1 MKKLFK
7 EVWKSFSKSKVIL
20 AGLIILIFLT
30 SGIIT
35 LIFDVTNSY
44 KTQLNNFKKKS
55 VLQDVTMNSSLNL
68 YGTTPSKF
76 YEAQETKYKDKSYL
90 IDNQWEHIENK
101 NSYIDS
107 IQINTESN
115 YFNLRTIIPSLNEDL
130 YVKTQDLTYLLNANL
145 NLGNI
150 QIPTQGQAVEV
161 VLDTKGNNNII
172 TYKKN
177 SNGDFFSTIIY
188 QIDNLF
194 DSYNNGWQA
203 SKDAKNLYN
212 APGWITSQSFN
223 EIVIDKE
230 NPKNAY
236 LKKAINDRTNNSSES
251 LRYKNNP
258 DSFLELSSE
267 QVGSLLGFRNFKLDK
282 NLEWILEGNIND
294 VQQIE
299 AKDFFSKNNQIPP
312 IKNSFNLQEKI
323 EVTKNLSILN
333 IPTNWF
339 VYSQYK
345 YIFTRKEKMLN
356 GINFNNEDILI
367 ANEWSGYYNEYLNN
381 LKQTDINKLK
391 DLASIHFWTK
401 DVVISK
407 VDYLGNEIKKVN
419 ENNEII
425 PDSNNATKFDNII
438 LTTSDLELPLINK
451 EGQSSTLSQL
461 ENIQVNENNVLK
473 ISTDLSSSN
482 EEFIKQQAQNF
493 KYKQIYDVI
502 KKYTSQI
509 GIRETLTVN
518 ANSQK
523 ETNVYQF
530 INLGNSNNEINWNG
544 INIKQN
550 VGKLINTNLNNDIF
564 KLPSNINAKS
574 NQVPLDYV
582 PQIIDQLLTG
592 LSLNRDYINPMISFN
607 SFTYYNVD
615 NLEVEAS
622 GAKIIWVTKDGQ
634 KNLNDVYG
642 ISAIQLDKNKPQEK
656 NYFILKKD
664 NSTNSLQ
671 WIVEKQFMYSQ
682 KEEFFKYIQKERLN
696 FAPFDVDGNDL
707 KVVSE
712 KGWAKQNN
720 TYSDKYSVP
729 FQYYLPNSD
738 LIEDFNQAQQN
749 PNSGKHGM
757 EMFRDNLIHTL
768 TLSIRPLIPASLWST
783 LMEGVNT
790 AFSDYGF
797 GAGLTPPAALTTST
811 IIRVVL
817 GVFYDSVLNSN
828 EAFMNPLFTNIL
840 NGIKRSI
847 NKNGNASISEQKLAL
862 KIQLKNL
869 ERILSLTIG
878 SSISLSSLVDEQ
890 IDDPSSLIDGLD
902 KIISS
907 INLDKAIIEIWES
920 YIGKN
925 YENDKSNKTIGT
937 GDFLPALYGNIYSTE
952 TLKNGIKEVLQ
963 ATKIGKENL
972 KDVIEK
978 ILPLIPDQSIAGII
992 KLLLPLLGNKK
1003 VFEAIDWL
1011 QLEDPIKGKSYLES
1025 KTYIKTLTI
1034 NNQEIENKTIK
1045 LKDIMSLFTVK
1056 ALGIINLNI
1065 GDFIDENQETIISY
1079 NPTQLN
1085 PLELDMDLLWYLKNY
1100 VFKQEVNQVE
1110 RKIENM
1116 DLFGIDPGYFISY
1129 ATSSFTEIKEDDNQI
1144 TMTENDGKLAIVNQA
1159 FLEQNNKLVYQ
1170 SKTLEQD
1177 LNDLSQIDNKY
1188 KIDVDG
1194 VEYLIIGSDF
1204 SVDYMYPVINSE
1216 NVTVNTKTQALVYV
1230 NQHGYDR
1237 IKRSNTSAPT
1247 EKYFLLTAKNNESP
1261 IQLQT
1266 KLNEFVYEWATGN
1279 KWSFGNVNSDSNT
1292 YKLAYLRNESS
1303 LLNPERS
1310 LRLTVIEDMII
1321 NLENVQKIVGIM
1333 LTIIVAIVI
1342 MFVVRRYIGSRA
1354 KVLGILK
1361 AQGYSSWQIASSIC
1375 LFPLFVSII
1384 GATLGYITG
1393 LVAQYGVFKLFT
1405 IFWTIPIVTIPF
1417 NWLTFVLT
1425 LIIPIVLLCSL
1436 TILTTFWFL
1445 HKNKSI
1451 SMMNGSMEVNES
1463 HFANSINKLVS
1474 RTSVKNKFSISLAL
1488 GSIGKLIA
1496 LFISALFTA
1505 GVTLFFVTSYKAF
1518 DKSINRTYANKTY
1531 KYIISY
1537 TTPTVEGNQMQIY
1550 YIYPGGANN
1559 LDNIA
1564 NNIQNMLYVPVGDP
1578 AEGYVYYSDYFKP
1591 GYNETI
1597 NKNGA
1602 NGDVAETDTT
1612 TPHIFTKASI
1622 DLTVNAG
1629 GMSIN
1634 VWKNLYN
1641 AIPES
1646 QRSSIISKSQISNQ
1660 WLEWTQEGKE
1670 QEYQGKKYITK
1681 FENFNTSD
1689 EYLTLFDKEQNKNVQ
1704 IYNSELDKYEDI
1716 RIDYFNFEKNEILP
1730 ENSKF
1735 IYRKSTSNNAYYDST
1750 LLITG
1755 NEDTKASRALYREF
1769 LVNGYK
1775 SMFNYDSTNINSII
1789 SLLDIKQR
1797 TPMPEYELDYFISP
1811 GALIMMNDQKDKM
1824 DETFTYIDTINILNQ
1839 NMQPKIYGYKYDS
1852 KHIQVVDS
1860 NGQNLIKKAEEFAIT
1875 SKNEYPLIINKV
1887 VAQKYGLKNG
1897 NILTLR
1903 VNNKYDRYSNK
1914 LKEAINTTSND
1925 IHLNIESNE
1934 YKFKIIGISD
1944 TYINEEWITA
1954 QSVANK
1960 ILGLNENGY
1969 NGTIS
1974 DSNAPIPIASSL
1986 PLYSSNG
1993 YWSADNKIFTSNS
2006 INDLSNSELQR
2017 LINTYRQ
2024 LFYTTK
2030 NGNIKNVSL
2039 IASFIDSFNLG
2050 YSNDKINTIIKNLI
2064 GLDNLDL
2071 NYSDSGSNFE
2081 TASKANNAI
2090 KKFIEIYTD
2099 NSLYAFLENAISNGV
2114 EKEYIVNASS
2124 TVNKTLTIMLV
2135 ITFTISLTILVM
2147 ITSMIINENERNIAI
2162 FGVLGYTTKEKI
2174 RMFFSIYIPIV
2185 FISILFSILVVW
2197 LIIPTFLSTILATTS
2212 ILLPM
2217 NLSIIHVLI
2226 ASGILTFV
2234 FAITCMIAWIVQGKI
2249 KPIVLLKEV

>member
-35 LIFDVTNSY
+35 LIFDVANSY
-44 KTQLNNFKKKS
+44 KTQLNNFKEKS
-55 VLQDVTMNSSLNL
+55 ILQDVTMNSSLNL
-68 YGTTPSKF
+68 YGATPSKF
-76 YEAQETKYKDKSYL
+76 YKAQEAKYKNKSYL
-90 IDNQWEHIENK
+90 LDNHWEHIEKK
-101 NSYIDS
+101 NTYIDS

-115 YFNLRTIIPSLNEDL
+115 YFNLRTIVPSLNEDL
-130 YVKTQDLTYLLNANL
+130 YVKTQDLSYLLNANL

-150 QIPTQGQAVEV
+150 QTPTQGTFFEV

-172 TYKKN
+172 TYKK
-177 SNGDFFSTIIY
+177 SVSGDFIPTIIY

-203 SKDAKNLYN
+203 SKDARKLYN
-212 APGWITSQSFN
+212 APGLILSQSFN

-236 LKKAINDRTNNSSES
+236 LKKAINNKTNNSPES
-251 LRYKNNP
+251 IRYMKNP
-258 DSFLELSSE
+258 DLFLEISSE
-267 QVGSLLGFRNFKLDK
+267 QVGLLLGFRNFKLDK
-282 NLEWILEGNIND
+282 TLEWILEGNINN

-299 AKDFFSKNNQIPP
+299 AKDFFNKNNQIPP

-323 EVTKNLSILN
+323 EVTKKLSILN
-333 IPTNWF
+333 IPTDWF

-345 YIFTRKEKMLN
+345 YIFTKNEKMLN

-367 ANEWSGYYNEYLNN
+367 TNEWSGYYNEYLNY
-381 LKQTDINKLK
+381 LKQNDINKLK

-401 DVVISK
+401 DVVITK

-419 ENNEII
+419 ENNEAI
-425 PDSNNATKFDNII
+425 PNSNNVTKFDNIV
-438 LTTSDLELPLINK
+438 LTTSDLELPLTNK
-451 EGQSSTLSQL
+451 EGKLSTLSQL

-473 ISTDLSSSN
+473 IGTDLSSSN
-482 EEFIKQQAQNF
+482 EEFIKQQAQDF
-493 KYKQIYDVI
+493 KYRQIYDVI
-502 KKYTSQI
+502 KKYTNQI
-509 GIRETLTVN
+509 GMRETLTVN

-530 INLGNSNNEINWNG
+530 INLGNSNNEISWNG

-550 VGKLINTNLNNDIF
+550 VGKLINTNLNSDIF

-607 SFTYYNVD
+607 SFTYHDVN
-615 NLEVEAS
+615 NLEASAS
-622 GAKIIWVTKDGQ
+622 GAKIIWLTKDGQ
-634 KNLNDVYG
+634 KNLSDVYG

-656 NYFILKKD
+656 NYFILKKN
-664 NSTNSLQ
+664 NSVNSLQ
-671 WIVEKQFMYSQ
+671 WIVEKQFTYSQ
-682 KEEFFKYIQKERLN
+682 KEDFYKYIQNNRLN

-712 KGWAKQNN
+712 KGWAKQNS

-757 EMFRDNLIHTL
+757 EIFRDNLIHTL

-828 EAFMNPLFTNIL
+828 ESFINPLFTNIL

-847 NKNGNASISEQKLAL
+847 NKNGNASLSEQKLAL

-878 SSISLSSLVDEQ
+878 SSISLSSLVDTQ
-890 IDDPSSLIDGLD
+890 VDDPSGFIDGLN

-925 YENDKSNKTIGT
+925 HENDKLNKTIGT

-952 TLKNGIKEVLQ
+952 TFKNGIKEVLK

-972 KDVIEK
+972 KNIIEK
-978 ILPLIPDQSIAGII
+978 LLPSIPDQSIVSII
-992 KLLLPLLGNKK
+992 KWLLPFLGNKK
-1003 VFEAIDWL
+1003 VFEAIDFL
-1011 QLEDPIKGKSYLES
+1011 QLEDPIRGKAYLES

-1034 NNQEIENKTIK
+1034 NNQKIESKTIR
-1045 LKDIMSLFTVK
+1045 LKDIMSLFAIK
-1056 ALGIINLNI
+1056 LIGPSINI
-1065 GDFIDENQETIISY
+1065 GNFIDEQQETIIAY
-1079 NPTQLN
+1079 NPTKLN

-1100 VFKQEVNQVE
+1100 VFKQESNQIE
-1110 RKIENM
+1110 RKTENM
-1116 DLFGIDPGYFISY
+1116 ELFGVDLSYFISY
-1129 ATSSFTEIKEDDNQI
+1129 GISSFTEIKEDDNQI
-1144 TMTENDGKLAIVNQA
+1144 TMIENDGKLAIVNQA
-1159 FLEQNNKLVYQ
+1159 FLEQNNKFVYQ

-1188 KIDVDG
+1188 KINVDG

-1216 NVTVNTKTQALVYV
+1216 NITVNTKTQALVYV

-1237 IKRSNTSAPT
+1237 IKRSNTSAVT

-1261 IQLQT
+1261 IQLQKT
-1266 KLNEFVYEWATGN
+1266 LNEFVYEWATGN
-1279 KWSFGNVNSDSNT
+1279 KWIFGDVNSDSNT

-1310 LRLTVIEDMII
+1310 LRLTVIEDMIT
-1321 NLENVQKIVGIM
+1321 NLENARKIVGIM

-1393 LVAQYGVFKLFT
+1393 LVAQYGIFKLFT

-1436 TILTTFWFL
+1436 TVLTTFWFL

-1451 SMMNGSMEVNES
+1451 AMMNGSMEVNES
-1463 HFANSINKLVS
+1463 YFASSINKLAS

-1505 GVTLFFVTSYKAF
+1505 GVTLFFVASYKSF
-1518 DKSINRTYANKTY
+1518 NRSINRTYANKTY

-1537 TTPTVEGNQMQIY
+1537 TTPTIEGNQMQTY
-1550 YIYPGGANN
+1550 YIYPGGANY

-1578 AEGYVYYSDYFKP
+1578 SEGYIYYSDYFKP

-1602 NGDVAETDTT
+1602 NGNIAITDTT

-1646 QRSSIISKSQISNQ
+1646 QRASIISKSQASNQ

-1670 QEYQGKKYITK
+1670 VEYQGKKYITK
-1681 FENFNTSD
+1681 FENFGLDS
-1689 EYLTLFDKEQNKNVQ
+1689 EYLTLIDKKTNNNVK
-1704 IYNSELDKYEDI
+1704 IYNSNSKQMEPIK
-1716 RIDYFNFEKNEILP
+1716 IDYFNFEINHILP
-1730 ENSKF
+1730 ENSEF
-1735 IYRKSTSNNAYYDST
+1735 IYRKITSNNSYYDSK

-1755 NEDTKASRALYREF
+1755 NDDTKISRALYRDF
-1769 LVNGYK
+1769 LVQGYID
-1775 SMFNYDSTNINSII
+1775 MFNYDPSNIDSINSLLNINERS
-1789 SLLDIKQR
+1789 K
-1797 TPMPEYELDYFISP
+1797 MPQYELDYFISP
-1811 GALIMMNDQKDKM
+1811 GALIMMNDQKNKM
-1824 DETFTYIDTINILNQ
+1824 DETFTYIDAIDVSNKNI
-1839 NMQPKIYGYKYDS
+1839 QPKIYGYQS
-1852 KHIQVVDS
+1852 NSQHIKIVDS
-1860 NGQNLIKKAEEFAIT
+1860 NGKNLIKKAEEFLT
-1875 SKNEYPLIINKV
+1875 NNENEYYPLIINKV
-1887 VAQKYGLKNG
+1887 VVQKYGLKNG
-1897 NILTLR
+1897 NILTLQ
-1903 VNNKYDRYSNK
+1903 VNNKYNRYSNK
-1914 LKEAINTTSND
+1914 LKEQINKTNKD
-1925 IHLNIESNE
+1925 IKLDVESNE

-1944 TYINEEWITA
+1944 TYINEEWITSQEA
-1954 QSVANK
+1954 ANK
-1960 ILGLNENGY
+1960 ILGLNKNGY

-1974 DSNAPIPIASSL
+1974 DSNIPIPIINSL

-2024 LFYTTK
+2024 LFYITK
-2030 NGNIKNVSL
+2030 NGSVKNVSL

-2050 YSNDKINTIIKNLI
+2050 YSNDKINIIIKNLI
-2064 GLDNLDL
+2064 GLENLDL

-2099 NSLYAFLENAISNGV
+2099 NSLHAFLENAISNGV
-2114 EKEYIVNASS
+2114 EKEYIINASS

-2174 RMFFSIYIPIV
+2174 RMFFSIYVPIV
-2185 FISILFSILVVW
+2185 FVSILFSVLIVW
-2197 LIIPTFLSTILATTS
+2197 LIIPAFLSTILATTS

-2217 NLSIIHVLI
+2217 NLSIIHILI
-2226 ASGILTFV
+2226 ASGILTFI
-2234 FAITCMIAWIVQGKI
+2234 FAITCMIAWMVQGKI